1 MMESD
6 LTIPTRFEQVF
17 ETCSAE
23 NRTALS
29 IFISG
34 GDPDLETSLEIL
46 KALPEAG
53 ADFIELGMPFT
64 DPVADGI
71 SVQLAGQRALAAGST
86 LTKVIDMVREFRKV
100 NDHTPIVLMGY
111 YNPIYSRGNDAFLA
125 EAKEAGVD
133 GLIVADVP
141 PEEDSEIWMKALAA
155 GIAPIRF
162 ITPSTHEDRLEYVLK
177 NTAGF
182 LYFVSVAGITG
193 SGLKAQDDI
202 SERIATLRRYT
213 DLPVALGFG
222 VKTAADVS
230 SMGAM
235 ADAVIVGSRVVD
247 AIKNSLDENG
257 TATAGTVAAVTDLVT
272 ELRTGVAR
280 K

>member
-1 MMESD
+1 MTS
-6 LTIPTRFEQVF
+6 PTRFETVF
-17 ETCSAE
+17 AKCKEE

-46 KALPEAG
+46 KAIPEAG

-64 DPVADGI
+64 DPVADGV
-71 SVQLAGQRALAAGST
+71 SVQLAGQRALAAGAT

-100 NDHTPIVLMGY
+100 NNHTPIVLMGY
-111 YNPIYSRGNDAFLA
+111 YNPIYSRGNDKFLA
-125 EAKEAGVD
+125 EAVEAGVD

-141 PEEDSEIWMKALAA
+141 PEEDGEIWMKTLAA

-162 ITPSTHEDRLEYVLK
+162 ITPSTHEERLEYVLK

-182 LYFVSVAGITG
+182 LYFVSIAGITG
-193 SGLKAQDDI
+193 AGLKAQDDI
-202 SERIATLRRYT
+202 SERITTLRKYT

-222 VKTAADVS
+222 VKTAADVKK
-230 SMGAM
+230 MGAM

-247 AIKNSLDENG
+247 TIKDNLDADG
-257 TATAGTVAAVTDLVT
+257 KATPKTVPAVVDLIK
-272 ELRTGVAR
+272 ELRAGVGR
-280 K
+280 G

>member
-1 MMESD
+1 MTS
-6 LTIPTRFEQVF
+6 PTRFEKVF
-17 ETCSAE
+17 ATCKAE

-34 GDPDLETSLEIL
+34 GDPDIETSLEIL
-46 KALPEAG
+46 KALPDAG

-86 LTKVIDMVREFRKV
+86 LSKVINMVREFRKV

-125 EAKEAGVD
+125 EAVEAGVD

-141 PEEDSEIWMKALAA
+141 PEEDGEIWMKALAA

-162 ITPSTHEDRLEYVLK
+162 ITPSTYEERLDYVLK

-182 LYFVSVAGITG
+182 LYFVSIAGITG
-193 SGLKAQDDI
+193 AGLKAQDDI
-202 SERIATLRRYT
+202 SERIATLRKHT

-222 VKTAADVS
+222 VKTAADVKK
-230 SMGAM
+230 MGAM

-247 AIKNSLDENG
+247 EIKNSLDENG
-257 TATAGTVAAVTDLVT
+257 KATANTVPAVSKLVA
-272 ELRTGVAR
+272 ELYTGVPRA
-280 K
+280 